1 MRILVYG
8 AGVLGCNLAN
18 NLYCANKDVTLLA
31 RGKWAEQISENGLRI
46 KHKLKLKEAVSH
58 IPVITKLR
66 QEDVYDVIFVV
77 VGYTQLNSVIENLS
91 DNDTKNIVLV
101 GNNVQVT
108 HYASLLPEKN
118 VMFAFALSAGHREE
132 ERVASID
139 LKKITIGQL
148 KGQPSNEMLIGQIF
162 NGTGYKVVY
171 EPNMEDYLLCHAAFV
186 IPVAF
191 ACYYT
196 DGNLKKLKGND
207 DYLKRVLEAGIEG
220 YRAIEQAGHE
230 ILPTSDK
237 NYESSGYR
245 RFCMCF
251 YRLMCATSLGK
262 ICASDHA
269 MNAVGEMSALNE
281 DIKKFF
287 DETGAAYP
295 VWQELEKDCK
305 EYLK

>member
-281 DIKKFF
+281 DIKKLF

>member
-1 MRILVYG
+1 M
-8 AGVLGCNLAN
+8 AN

>member
-171 EPNMEDYLLCHAAFV
+171 ESNMEDYLLCHAAFV

-245 RFCMCF
+245 KFCMCF

-281 DIKKFF
+281 DIKKLF